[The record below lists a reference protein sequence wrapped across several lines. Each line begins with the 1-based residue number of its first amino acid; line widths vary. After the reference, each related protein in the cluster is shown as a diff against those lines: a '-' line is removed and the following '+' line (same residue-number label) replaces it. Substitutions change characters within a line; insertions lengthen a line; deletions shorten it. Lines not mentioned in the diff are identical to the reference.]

1 MTAYDEEQEQELEAL
16 ESIYP
21 EELEILSREKPI
33 SFQIAVKSQLEDPF
47 AEAEAKEVG
56 DSNGEI
62 PDAECLLKFVLPE
75 TYPDALP
82 EIEVVD
88 PEESNLDET
97 DVKGLLDKLKEDGEE
112 NVGMAMIFTLVSVAL
127 DWLTQNHEDKM
138 TKAKEEKDRKQT
150 EFEEA
155 ERKRFEGTRVTV
167 ETFMAWKMKFDA
179 ELAELKRIEEKK
191 REAEGKTG
199 GGGNLTGKEL
209 FSMNADLDDSDI
221 KFLGGDDGGGG
232 GGGEDA
238 VAGGGG
244 GGGEVDETLF
254 QDLEDLD
261 FDDDDDEDFDPD
273 MLDDDDDWR
282 SAVLMSFEERFSRAY
297 RFQIQATTMTVW

>member
-33 SFQIAVKSQLEDPF
+33 SFQIAVKSQLVDPF
-47 AEAEAKEVG
+47 ANADEKEVG

-62 PDAECLLKFVLPE
+62 PDAECILKFVLPE

-82 EIEVVD
+82 EMEVVD

-97 DVKGLLDKLKEDGEE
+97 DVKGLLDKLRTEGDE

-127 DWLTQNHEDKM
+127 DWLTQNHEEKL
-138 TKAKEEKDRKQT
+138 TKAKEAAERKQA
-150 EFEEA
+150 ESEEA

-179 ELAELKRIEEKK
+179 EMAELKRIEEKR

-221 KFLGGDDGGGG
+221 KFLGDDGGGG
-232 GGGEDA
+232 GDDA
-238 VAGGGG
+238 VVGGGG
-244 GGGEVDETLF
+244 GGVASGVEVDETLF

-273 MLDDDDDWR
+273 LDDDDDD
-282 SAVLMSFEERFSRAY
+282 
-297 RFQIQATTMTVW
+297 